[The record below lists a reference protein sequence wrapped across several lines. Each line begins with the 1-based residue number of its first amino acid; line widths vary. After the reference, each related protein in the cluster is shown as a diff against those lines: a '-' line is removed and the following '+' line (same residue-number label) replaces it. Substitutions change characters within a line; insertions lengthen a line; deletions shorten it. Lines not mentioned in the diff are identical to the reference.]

1 MTIIR
6 AESPGH
12 IREARRL
19 FEEYG
24 ATLPPELWFEDFRQ
38 EVDGLPGEYAPP
50 FGRLLLAMADDGG
63 AVGCVALRRWDA
75 GIGELKRMFV
85 QPAYRGRGIGK
96 QLGLAVLD
104 DACAM
109 GYERVRLDTAPTMVE
124 AIRLYERLGFRRIEP
139 YRHYP
144 VADVIFMEI
153 VLLPSH
159 SP

>member
-1 MTIIR
+1 MKIIC
-6 AESPGH
+6 AESPALVH
-12 IREARRL
+12 EARRL

-38 EVDGLPGEYAPP
+38 EVDGLPGEYGPP
-50 FGRLLLAMADDGG
+50 SGRLLLAMADDGET
-63 AVGCVALRRWDA
+63 VGCVAMRRWDA

-85 QPAYRGRGIGK
+85 RPAYRGRGIGK

-104 DACAM
+104 EALAM

-124 AIRLYERLGFRRIEP
+124 AIRLYEGLGFRRIEP

-153 VLLPSH
+153 VFPRGR

>member
-1 MTIIR
+1 MTIIC
-6 AESPGH
+6 AESPSH
-12 IREARRL
+12 IHEARRL

-38 EVDGLPGEYAPP
+38 EVDGLPGEYGPP
-50 FGRLLLAMADDGG
+50 FGRLLLAMADDG
-63 AVGCVALRRWDA
+63 AAAGCVALRRWDA

-85 QPAYRGRGIGK
+85 RPADRGRGIGK

-104 DACAM
+104 EALAM
-109 GYERVRLDTAPTMVE
+109 GYERVRLDTAPSMVA

-144 VADVIFMEI
+144 VADVIFMEF
-153 VLLPSH
+153 LPLRSH

>member
-12 IREARRL
+12 IHESRRL

-38 EVDGLPGEYAPP
+38 EVDGLPGEYGPP
-50 FGRLLLAMADDGG
+50 FGCLLLAMADDGA

-85 QPAYRGRGIGK
+85 RPAYQGRGIGK

-104 DACAM
+104 EALAM
-109 GYERVRLDTAPTMVE
+109 GHERVRLDTAPTMVE
-124 AIRLYERLGFRRIEP
+124 AIRLYEGLGFRRIEP

-153 VLLPSH
+153 VLLPTH
-159 SP
+159 LP

>member
-1 MTIIR
+1 MTIIY

-12 IREARRL
+12 IHEARRL
-19 FEEYG
+19 FKEYG

-38 EVDGLPGEYAPP
+38 EVDGLPGEYGPP
-50 FGRLLLAMADDGG
+50 FGRLLLAMAGDGA

-85 QPAYRGRGIGK
+85 RPAYRGRGIGK

-104 DACAM
+104 EALAM